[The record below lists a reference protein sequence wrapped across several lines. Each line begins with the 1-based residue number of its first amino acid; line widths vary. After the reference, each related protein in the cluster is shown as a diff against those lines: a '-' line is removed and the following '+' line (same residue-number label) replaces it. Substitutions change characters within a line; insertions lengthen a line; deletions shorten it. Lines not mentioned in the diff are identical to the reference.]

1 MAAPECFEALD
12 IPHACVEKRSSCK
25 ENQRS
30 FSINPAS
37 GDEIWRIKVDG
48 CWLRGAQ
55 KRVDYIFWVQ
65 SKSGKRAI
73 ILVELKG
80 SNYGQALDQIESTL
94 RLLCKRSSTN
104 FVHTGKR
111 PLSPGHDGITDRG
124 VQAYVVLSTG
134 RQASKTVTRRG
145 RKIPQ
150 RLSRLERI
158 RLKYQVRVQPKTNR
172 MFVRGVDAL
181 WK

>member
-1 MAAPECFEALD
+1 MAVPEWFKALD
-12 IPHACVEKRSSCK
+12 IPDACVEKRSACK

-30 FSINPAS
+30 FSIRPTS

-48 CWLRGAQ
+48 CWVSGAQ

-80 SNYGQALDQIESTL
+80 SNYGKALDQIESTL
-94 RLLCKRSSTN
+94 RLLCKHSSTN
-104 FVHTGKR
+104 FVHTGKHQI
-111 PLSPGHDGITDRG
+111 SPGHDGTADKG

-134 RQASKTVTRRG
+134 RQASKTATRRG

-158 RLKYQVRVQPKTNR
+158 RLGYGVRVQPKTNR

>member
-1 MAAPECFEALD
+1 MAVPEWFEALD
-12 IPHACVEKRSSCK
+12 IPNDCVEKKSSCR

-30 FSINPAS
+30 FAIDPAS
-37 GDEIWRIKVDG
+37 GDEVWRIEVDG
-48 CWLRGAQ
+48 CWLRCVQ

-65 SKSGKRAI
+65 SRSGKRAI

-80 SNYGQALDQIESTL
+80 SNYGKALDQIESTL
-94 RLLCKRSSTN
+94 RLLCKRSSDN
-104 FVHTGKR
+104 LIHTGKHQ
-111 PLSPGHDGITDRG
+111 LSPGHDGVAGRG

-150 RLSRLERI
+150 RLSKLEKIRLEYR
-158 RLKYQVRVQPKTNR
+158 VRVQPKTNR
-172 MFVRGVDAL
+172 MFVKGVDAL